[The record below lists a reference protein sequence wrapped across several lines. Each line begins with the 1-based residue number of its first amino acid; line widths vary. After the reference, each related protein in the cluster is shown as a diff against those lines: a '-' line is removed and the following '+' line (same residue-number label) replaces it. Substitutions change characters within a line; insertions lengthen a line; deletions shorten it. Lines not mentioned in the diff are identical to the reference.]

1 MLMNCRPGSMM
12 TGTRTNRHNRPPVG
26 MVRGQEESMNLN
38 PVGSNQTE
46 IERYGIIVLYSY
58 QTPVAAF
65 VPGLGGL
72 CSSHKYSTTT
82 SRHVNA
88 AISRWGCSRTDVDQG
103 VIDQLA
109 G

>member
-1 MLMNCRPGSMM
+1 M
-12 TGTRTNRHNRPPVG
+12 
-26 MVRGQEESMNLN
+26 QLN

-46 IERYGIIVLYSY
+46 IEREGGVIVLYSY

-65 VPGLGGL
+65 VPGKGGL

-82 SRHVNA
+82 SRHVNK
-88 AISRWGCSRTDVDQG
+88 AIERWGCSRKDVDQG